1 MSRVV
6 VGVMGPGEDADDDAI
21 AIAFELGRLIALEGW
36 VLLTG
41 GRDTGVMDAACRGAK
56 TGGGLTVGILPGA
69 DVDGMSEAVDIPI
82 LTGMGQA
89 RNNINVLSSRV
100 LFACGI
106 GPGTASEIALAL
118 KAGKHV
124 ILLNCSEEG
133 TVFFKALGKEKV
145 FVASQPD
152 EAIAIAMRQISS

>member
-1 MSRVV
+1 
-6 VGVMGPGEDADDDAI
+6 MGPGTLASEDAMAN
-21 AIAFELGRLIALEGW
+21 AFELGRLIALEGW

-41 GRDTGVMDAACRGAK
+41 GRDAGVMDAACRGAK
-56 TGGGLTVGILPGA
+56 KGGGLTVGILPGA

-124 ILLNCSEEG
+124 ILLNCSNEG
-133 TVFFKALGKEKV
+133 TVFFEALGKEKV

-152 EAIAIAMRQISS
+152 EAITIAKRLISL